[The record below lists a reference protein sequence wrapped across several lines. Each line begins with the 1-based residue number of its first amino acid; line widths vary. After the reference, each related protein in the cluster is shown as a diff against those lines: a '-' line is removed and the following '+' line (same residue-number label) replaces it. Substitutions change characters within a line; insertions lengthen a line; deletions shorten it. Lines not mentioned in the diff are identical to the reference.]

1 MLLAQTKYV
10 NKNSCCT
17 MNKSCCASPTRC
29 ATTAGLGLSLQ
40 RAFHRLLQAQMNESS
55 VAVRY
60 LYTPHHGG
68 AGAPQEGDKS
78 DALVYRRC
86 DDTDGLVALWDAA

>member
-1 MLLAQTKYV
+1 
-10 NKNSCCT
+10 
-17 MNKSCCASPTRC
+17 
-29 ATTAGLGLSLQ
+29 
-40 RAFHRLLQAQMNESS
+40 MNESS

-68 AGAPQEGDKS
+68 AATPGQEGAKS

-86 DDTDGLVALWDAA
+86 STHRHPLCGTTSHRRRGWMLHTEHQP